1 MIYLL
6 DTNIV
11 SYWMRGDEKLISNIK
26 SHKPSELSICTVT
39 LAEIYYGI
47 EKSPVKKKERR
58 NKIERISSQLEIHSF
73 DELAARK
80 YAIIRSQLEK
90 NGLVISERDL
100 QIASIAMANK
110 LVVVTHNI
118 KEFKRIV
125 KLEVEDWA
133 TDSGT

>member
-11 SYWMRGDEKLISNIK
+11 SYWMRGDEQLISKIK
-26 SHKPSELSICTVT
+26 GHKPSELSISTIT

-58 NKIERISSQLEIHSF
+58 NKIERISSQLEIHPF

-80 YAIIRSQLEK
+80 YSIIRAKLEK
-90 NGLVISERDL
+90 YGLVISERDL
-100 QIASIAMANK
+100 LIASIGMANK

-118 KEFKRIV
+118 NEFSRIE
-125 KLEVEDWA
+125 KLEVEDWV
-133 TDSGT
+133 TDPGK

>member
-11 SYWMRGDEKLISNIK
+11 SYWMRGDEKLVSKIK
-26 SHKPSELSICTVT
+26 SRKPAELSICSVT

-47 EKSPVKKKERR
+47 EKSPFKKKERR

-73 DELAARK
+73 DELSARK
-80 YAIIRSQLEK
+80 YAMIRNQLEK
-90 NGLVISERDL
+90 IGLVISERDL

-110 LVVVTHNI
+110 LIVVTHNI

-133 TDSGT
+133 PDSGT

>member
-11 SYWMRGDEKLISNIK
+11 SYWMRGDEKLINKIK

-58 NKIERISSQLEIHSF
+58 TKIEGIYSQLEIYPF

-80 YAIIRSQLEK
+80 YSIIRNQLEK
-90 NGLVISERDL
+90 DGVVISERDL

-110 LVVVTHNI
+110 LIMVTYNI
-118 KEFKRIV
+118 REFDRIA

-133 TDSGT
+133 TYNLF

>member
-11 SYWMRGDEKLISNIK
+11 SYWMRGDEKLINKIK
-26 SHKPSELSICTVT
+26 RHKPSDLSICTVT

-58 NKIERISSQLEIHSF
+58 NKIEHIHSQLEVYPF
-73 DELAARK
+73 DELAARM
-80 YAIIRSQLEK
+80 YSIIRTQLEK
-90 NGLVISERDL
+90 DGIVISERDL
-100 QIASIAMANK
+100 QIAAIARANK
-110 LVVVTHNI
+110 LVVVTHNT
-118 KEFKRIV
+118 KEFNRIV

-133 TDSGT
+133 VDPSR